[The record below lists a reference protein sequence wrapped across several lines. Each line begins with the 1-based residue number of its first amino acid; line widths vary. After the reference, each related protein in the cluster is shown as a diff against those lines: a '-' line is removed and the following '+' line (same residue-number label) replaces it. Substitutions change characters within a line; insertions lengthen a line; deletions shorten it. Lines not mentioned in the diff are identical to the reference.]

1 MANIIENE
9 YLPDW
14 VSPPGETLLE
24 TIEAL
29 GMSQTDLANRMGRPI
44 KTINEIIKGKAAI
57 TPETA
62 LQLEKVLGVPARFWL
77 NREQQYRESLARQA
91 EREELEAQ
99 VGWLDEI
106 PVDELAQRNLI
117 EWSEDRVQLLHN
129 VLTFFGVASPREW
142 HEVWFNPSV
151 AFRKTLAYT
160 SEPGAVA
167 AWLRQGEL
175 EAQAIRCEPFDE
187 ARFRAALR
195 QIRSL
200 TVAPPEEFEPQ
211 MKTLCAQ
218 AGVAVALVRQ
228 FDRAKVSG
236 ATRWLTP
243 DKALLQLS
251 LRYKT
256 NDHFWFSFFHESGHI
271 LLHGKRDVFLE
282 DGDEDEGAKR
292 KEKEADKFARDFL
305 INADSY
311 SAFVTRTK
319 PYFSKEAIRAFAAEQ
334 GVAPGIV
341 VGRLQHDE
349 HLPYTH
355 CNDLKQK
362 FAWTSD
368 VVQ

>member
-1 MANIIENE
+1 MPNIKNE
-9 YLPDW
+9 YMPDS

-44 KTINEIIKGKAAI
+44 KTINEIIKGKTAI

-62 LQLEKVLGVPARFWL
+62 LQMEKVLNVPARFWL
-77 NREQQYRESLARQA
+77 NREQQYRESLARQV
-91 EREELEAQ
+91 EREDLETQ
-99 VGWLDEI
+99 IDWLNKI

-117 EWSEDRVQLLHN
+117 QWCEDPVQLLRN

-142 HEVWFNPSV
+142 HEIWFNPNV
-151 AFRKTLAYT
+151 AFRKTLAYI

-167 AWLRQGEL
+167 AWLREGEL
-175 EAQAIRCEPFDE
+175 QAQGIHCEPFTED
-187 ARFRAALR
+187 RFRAALQ

-200 TVAPPEEFEPQ
+200 TVEPPEVFEPQ
-211 MKTLCAQ
+211 MRALCAG
-218 AGVAVALVRQ
+218 AGVAVALVKQ
-228 FDRAKVSG
+228 FDQSKVSG

-271 LLHGKRDVFLE
+271 LIHGKRDTFLE
-282 DGDEDEGAKR
+282 DGGEDGNAKH

-305 INADSY
+305 IEADSY
-311 SAFVTRTK
+311 SAFVQRTK
-319 PYFSKEAIRAFAAEQ
+319 PYFSKDKIRSFAAEQ

-341 VGRLQHDE
+341 VGRLQHDQ
-349 HLPYTH
+349 HIPYTN
-355 CNDLKQK
+355 CNELKCRLDWQ
-362 FAWTSD
+362 S
-368 VVQ
+368 